1 MLSTTTLFLQDDVGR
16 EDLPEIQR
24 PDGQGF
30 YPLNTVTDGII
41 TSINQYN
48 PKMRVKEIRFVGPRT
63 SFELMRE
70 CGSKFF
76 GIIAETTKE
85 DKNKPAP
92 AQDDVWVEEQGEFSY
107 WHHVVAYV
115 FVVPE
120 TSRQG
125 RNTLVSQQIFP
136 SLFVLMQRNLSSPC
150 MTLADHPAYLLDLT
164 NEDHDA
170 PRTSINRSFVSM
182 LLSGIAVICPL
193 HKGFELDALPTMTQ
207 YTTSARND
215 GYNNLEVDEACHTVK
230 VLTNKDLFPSVKG
243 SSEKFYTINVLGGI
257 ALAKRL
263 GYRIDVSDLRTALEK
278 VAPAGQQN
286 VSKKYKRLGTV
297 LRFIE
302 KIEKGKGDA

>member
-16 EDLPEIQR
+16 NDLTEIRQ

-30 YPLNTVTDGII
+30 HPVSEVTDGII
-41 TSINQYN
+41 ASINQYN
-48 PKMRVKEIRFVGPRT
+48 PKMRIKEIRFVDPRA

-85 DKNKPAP
+85 SKDKPAP
-92 AQDDVWVEEQGEFSY
+92 LQDDVWVEEQPDFSY
-107 WHHVVAYV
+107 WHHVVAYA

-136 SLFVLMQRNLSSPC
+136 PLFVLMQRNLSSPC
-150 MTLADHPAYLLDLT
+150 MTLTDHPAYLLDLS
-164 NEDHDA
+164 NENHDE
-170 PRTSINRSFVSM
+170 PRTSIDRSFVSM
-182 LLSGIAVICPL
+182 LLCGIAVICPL
-193 HKGFELDALPTMTQ
+193 HKEFKLEGLPTMAA

-215 GYNNLEVDEACHTVK
+215 GYNNLEADENHRTVR
-230 VLTNKDLFPSVKG
+230 VLTNDNLFPAVRG

-257 ALAKRL
+257 ALARRL
-263 GYRIDVSDLRTALEK
+263 GYGIDASELRAALEE
-278 VAPAGQQN
+278 VAPGGQQN
-286 VSKKYKRLGTV
+286 ASKKYQRLGTV

-302 KIEKGKGDA
+302 KIGKGRGDA